1 MNLSYKNE
9 LYEISK
15 WMDNINTNMPLH
27 LQYCRTMQEV
37 QAIKSWIAAIASGI
51 QDEYPF
57 YSTMLPQISNIL
69 FPINN
74 MGAITLNPA
83 AFGELVVIIRHIKS
97 EPLAMNF
104 WSVIHPRIKKI
115 SFDLYIDGHYASAA
129 EKAVKE
135 VETSLREKFVATK
148 PGASEPSKV
157 GDIIGALLSENG
169 AFKFCDISTSSGKD
183 YRRGIQSLFEG
194 MIAAYRNPSA
204 HANLQYDRREA
215 MEQIMLASQ
224 LLFVLDKPNFE

>member
-1 MNLSYKNE
+1 MV
-9 LYEISK
+9 
-15 WMDNINTNMPLH
+15 
-27 LQYCRTMQEV
+27 C
-37 QAIKSWIAAIASGI
+37 
-51 QDEYPF
+51 
-57 YSTMLPQISNIL
+57 
-69 FPINN
+69 
-74 MGAITLNPA
+74 
-83 AFGELVVIIRHIKS
+83 
-97 EPLAMNF
+97 
-104 WSVIHPRIKKI
+104 HPSAHKKI

-135 VETSLREKFVATK
+135 VETSLHEKFVATK

-194 MIAAYRNPSA
+194 MIAAYRDPSA

-215 MEQIMLASQ
+215 MEQIMLTSQ